1 EGDIYFVRC
10 SDAEHYDAELAYMC
24 ELYPPAPSFTT
35 IDEGTV
41 TRYYE
46 DRCEH
51 FVDPE
56 RCPPSP
62 IELDDAEEGER

>member
-1 EGDIYFVRC
+1 
-10 SDAEHYDAELAYMC
+10 MC